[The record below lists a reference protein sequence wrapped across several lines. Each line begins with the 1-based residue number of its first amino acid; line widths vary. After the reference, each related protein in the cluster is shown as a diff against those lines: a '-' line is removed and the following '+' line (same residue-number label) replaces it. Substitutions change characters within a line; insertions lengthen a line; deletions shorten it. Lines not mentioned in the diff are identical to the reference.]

1 MPENEMLCHRL
12 LERLE
17 FLHPHVLPFA
27 PANPLKRTY
36 NKVVVHFVKMMR
48 QRPLLSRLA
57 NSETLVQT
65 IEGFQLKLDDVMVG
79 GGLDASPMMTQW
91 REQWDSDRAQQ
102 YPILNDRVPR
112 ASERMLVNEIRGD
125 SRLQEALMT
134 LWNGMNWG
142 GLSPEM
148 RQLKT
153 QTFDRVSVYASQA
166 GLQMFDWFI
175 PIDNVEYG
183 DETIGNVGT
192 FGAVSRG
199 TWTHGGI
206 RTPVV
211 VKQLF
216 PELSN
221 DPGQRFLLQLQ
232 LWSSIPGDRHILKLH
247 GGSHVSTPQF
257 YVCEDAHLGNL
268 TDFLAV
274 NSTLFWRMFYQ
285 VAEGLQVLHNRN
297 IVHGGLKCNNILVG
311 EGFTAKLSDFGFS
324 TVRSLSAALSAEAAQ
339 ATSDGIRW
347 RPKEVLEETGNEEP
361 QFASDIYS
369 MGMCMIEVLTGGV
382 PFGVE
387 DDQIVMEKIMAGI
400 LPDRPE
406 GTFVS
411 CTTLWTIIKFV
422 KKSISAGNL
431 NGE

>member
-1 MPENEMLCHRL
+1 MPENETLCRRL

-48 QRPLLSRLA
+48 QTPLLSRLA

-65 IEGFQLKLDDVMVG
+65 IEGFQLKLDDVMVE

-91 REQWDSDRAQQ
+91 REQWDNDRAQQ

-112 ASERMLVNEIRGD
+112 ASERMLVNEVRGD
-125 SRLQEALMT
+125 RKLQEALMT
-134 LWNGMNWG
+134 LRSGMNWV

-148 RQLKT
+148 LQLKT
-153 QTFDRVSVYASQA
+153 QTFERVSVYARQT
-166 GLQMFDWFI
+166 GLEMFDWFI
-175 PIDNVEYG
+175 PSENVEYG
-183 DETIGNVGT
+183 DEAIGNIGT

-199 TWTHGGI
+199 TWTHDGI

-232 LWSSIPGDRHILKLH
+232 LWSSIPEDRHILRLY
-247 GGSHVSTPQF
+247 GGSH
-257 YVCEDAHLGNL
+257 
-268 TDFLAV
+268 
-274 NSTLFWRMFYQ
+274 

-339 ATSDGIRW
+339 ATSDGTRW
-347 RPKEVLEETGNEEP
+347 KPREVLEETGNEEP

-369 MGMCMIEVLTGGV
+369 MGMCMIEVLTHEI
-382 PFGVE
+382 PFGME
-387 DDQIVMEKIMAGI
+387 DDQIVMERIMAGS

-406 GTFVS
+406 DIADDTWGVITHVCS
-411 CTTLWTIIKFV
+411 PVPGARPTLDQVLREFGIRAERET
-422 KKSISAGNL
+422 L
-431 NGE
+431 NQVQQPAPLG